1 MKRAWA
7 NPTKGDVNQ
16 FCEFHTYVLI
26 FNKVTLL
33 FTYEIVCNLTCIA
46 EIVRARVANLRQRG
60 VCWDVTY
67 NVMATYNGYEI
78 LKIEQNHP
86 GTGGNAMKWQYIP
99 AQWQRLGKIEMGTK

>member
-33 FTYEIVCNLTCIA
+33 FTYEIYVGLGIPMKLIA
-46 EIVRARVANLRQRG
+46 GKYGA
-60 VCWDVTY
+60 
-67 NVMATYNGYEI
+67 
-78 LKIEQNHP
+78 KID
-86 GTGGNAMKWQYIP
+86 
-99 AQWQRLGKIEMGTK
+99 